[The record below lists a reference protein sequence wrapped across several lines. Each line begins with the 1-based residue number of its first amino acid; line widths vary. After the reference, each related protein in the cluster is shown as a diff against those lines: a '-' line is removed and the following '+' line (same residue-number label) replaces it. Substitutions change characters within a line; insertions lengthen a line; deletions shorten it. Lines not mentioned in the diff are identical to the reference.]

1 MVPEESDLCDLSPHF
16 PNPTTLMHNPTKIL
30 VAVPLV
36 AVFIGF
42 LGAAPSRAQQI
53 DLRGAKNDII
63 IDVDAAA
70 AQMKFKDAHPATEL
84 FTIANRVTC
93 LSGRFFS
100 QGTSPSRSADAFLRQ
115 HAGIF
120 GARTQDIVPFGAFP
134 DAVHSVGVMWD
145 EATQSFG
152 FTLLGYSQVVEGIPV
167 FRSALKLLMRNEAGF
182 PLVLASADLRD
193 LGDFPATLAVRPTLA
208 DFDPGVWSSEAITH
222 RALGEPQEAQL
233 VIFAGVDDTPAQPTL
248 AVSFVV
254 ERGVPG
260 TGYTKMLYVAD
271 ARTGEVLFS
280 ESQVFHA
287 DVSGTIAGQ
296 ATQGFAADACNPEAQ
311 TGMPYARVT
320 AGSTNVFA
328 DANGNFVVPNPG
340 TGSVNV
346 TSDFGL
352 AGRYFKVADNAGP
365 VSLLSQSIPSGG
377 SATLVHNAANTDA
390 NVRAQVN
397 AYLHANIARDAILAS
412 NPNYP
417 VIAGQQDSSAFQIN
431 VQVSGTCN
439 AFYNGSSIN
448 FYPAGGGCNN
458 TAFAT
463 VVHHEFGHHMVASA
477 GSGQGAYGEGQSDVL
492 SVVISESSLL
502 AIGFQSCS
510 TGLRNAD
517 NNNQYSASGCSTAG
531 SAIHTC
537 GTLLSGCVWDTW
549 LNMQTAEPANYR
561 TIMRNLAVNSTL
573 LHTGTGINSD
583 ITRHYLTLDD
593 NNATLEDGTPHYAQ
607 INTGFS
613 DHGLPGPPLAPIA
626 FSVAG
631 GIPAYANP
639 ASTRNLSVTVSGL
652 GEQPQAGTGRLFWRS
667 GTSGAFTDVAMP
679 QGAANVYTAS
689 LPMGVCGSVV
699 QYYFQAE
706 TTSGSTTRSP
716 ANAPTS
722 VHSTSAGYG
731 DLTVVFNNM
740 ETDPAW
746 TVGIAGD
753 TATAGQWTRVDP
765 NGTQAQPEDDF
776 TPAPGTVCFITGQG
790 TVGGPLGEAD
800 IDGGVTT
807 LMTAAFSL
815 TGVADPRISYARWY
829 SNDKGA
835 SPNADS
841 MPVEISNNNGTTW
854 VQLESVTENLNAWS
868 VKTFRVADFV
878 TPTATMR
885 IRWRPSDLGSGSL
898 VEAGVD
904 DFRVFGIDCTAPG
917 NPADLNGDGFVD
929 GSDLATLLSGWGTA
943 GGDVNGDG
951 TTDGS
956 DLAALLSAWT
966 S

>member
-1 MVPEESDLCDLSPHF
+1 LQQ
-16 PNPTTLMHNPTKIL
+16 PTIKMHNTSKTIATISL
-30 VAVPLV
+30 L

-42 LGAAPSRAQQI
+42 LGASPTPAQQV
-53 DLRGAKNDII
+53 DPVGGKDDGII
-63 IDVDAAA
+63 IDVDASA
-70 AQMKFKDAHPATEL
+70 AQIKFKAAHPATEL
-84 FTIANRVTC
+84 YTVANRITC

-100 QGTSPSRSADAFLRQ
+100 QGTSPSRSAEAFLRQ

-134 DAVHSVGVMWD
+134 QAIHSVDVMWD

-167 FRSALKLLMRNEAGF
+167 FRSALKLLMRNEVGF

-208 DFDPGVWSSEAITH
+208 DFDQRVWSSEAIAH

-233 VIFAGVDDTPAQPTL
+233 VIFAGVDETPAQPTL

-271 ARTGEVLFS
+271 AQTGKVLFS
-280 ESQVFHA
+280 ESQIFHA

-328 DANGNFVVPNPG
+328 NANGSFVVPNPG
-340 TGSVNV
+340 TGAVNV
-346 TSDFGL
+346 TSNFGV

-365 VSLLSQSIPSGG
+365 VSSLSQDIPSGG

-397 AYLHANIARDAILAS
+397 AYLHANIARDAIMAS
-412 NPNYP
+412 NPSYP
-417 VIAGQQDSSAFQIN
+417 VIAGQQDGSAFQIN

-492 SVVISESSLL
+492 SVVISESALL

-517 NNNQYSASGCSTAG
+517 NNNQYLESGCSTAG

-549 LNMQTAEPANYR
+549 LNMQAAEPANYR

-613 DHGLPGPPLAPIA
+613 DHGMPGPAVSPLS

-631 GIPAYANP
+631 GIPTYADP
-639 ASTRNLSVTVSGL
+639 SSTRNLTVTVSALAG
-652 GEQPQAGTGRLFWRS
+652 QPQANTGRLFWRA
-667 GTSGAFTDVAMP
+667 GASGAFTNVAMT
-679 QGAANVYTAS
+679 QGATNVYTAS
-689 LPMGVCGSVV
+689 LPMGVCGSIV
-699 QYYFQAE
+699 QYYFQAQ
-706 TTSGSTTRSP
+706 TTTGATVTSP
-716 ANAPTS
+716 ATAPTA
-722 VHSTSAGYG
+722 VHTTSAGYG
-731 DLTVVFNNM
+731 DLDVVFDNL
-740 ETDPAW
+740 ETNTGW
-746 TVGIAGD
+746 TAGITGD
-753 TATAGQWTRVDP
+753 TATSGQWVRVDP
-765 NGTQAQPEDDF
+765 IGTQAQPEDDY
-776 TPAPGTVCFITGQG
+776 TPAPGTLCFVTGQG
-790 TVGGPLGEAD
+790 SVGGGLGEAD

-807 LMTAAFSL
+807 LMTPAFSL
-815 TGVADPRISYARWY
+815 TTVAEPRISYARWY

-841 MPVEISNNNGTTW
+841 MPVQISNNNGATW

-868 VKTFRVADFV
+868 NKTFRVADFV

-885 IRWRPSDLGSGSL
+885 VRWLASDLGSGSL

-904 DFRVFGIDCTAPG
+904 DFRVFGINCTPPN
-917 NPADLNGDGFVD
+917 NPADLNND
-929 GSDLATLLSGWGTA
+929 GSINGTDLAIVLSAWGTA
-943 GGDVNGDG
+943 AGDVSGDG
-951 TTDGS
+951 TTDGT
-956 DLAALLSAWT
+956 DLTALLSAWT
-966 S
+966 G